1 MRFTCYRD
9 LTGGRSLMVHRAID
23 RLFSICRVMDDIS
36 LPCFRLRRLLD
47 SRCRRARRWQRILC
61 GISVC
66 CAFGD
71 IGRFALYFIGL
82 GGLRLLLLCLVKTTS
97 IVWSYAGH
105 DGADIGI

>member
-23 RLFSICRVMDDIS
+23 RLFSICRVVNDVA
-36 LPCFRLRRLLD
+36 LPHVRFWRLLD
-47 SRCRRARRWQRILC
+47 SRCRRVWRWQRVLH
-61 GISVC
+61 GVSARRV
-66 CAFGD
+66 FGD
-71 IGRFALYFIGL
+71 IGYLASRVIGL
-82 GGLRLLLLCLVKTTS
+82 RRLLRLLRRVETTS

>member
-47 SRCRRARRWQRILC
+47 SRCRRVWRWQRVLHDV
-61 GISVC
+61 SARR
-66 CAFGD
+66 AFGD
-71 IGRFALYFIGL
+71 IGYLASRVIGL
-82 GGLRLLLLCLVKTTS
+82 RRLLRLLRRVETTS